1 MRRER
6 RYECLVSACAAL
18 TLAVVATGCGDDQ
31 DPGGAQD
38 LFDRIQAE
46 GYQGWAK
53 APGFE
58 APTPSSAP
66 HGNEVVIYLNDVMVE
81 ALSTEGL
88 GAWPEGA
95 LIVKDGFDDGEL
107 DLIAA
112 MEKRSGE
119 WYWAEWDGEGE
130 SIYSGKPRSAPTA
143 TCPGRITCVR
153 LGSRESRDGPWSTRP
168 RRKRMSVHRIRM
180 RGACGF

>member
-1 MRRER
+1 MGRDRRWTD
-6 RYECLVSACAAL
+6 LWAGLAAL
-18 TLAVVATGCGDDQ
+18 ALAATGCGDDQ
-31 DPGGAQD
+31 DPEGAKD
-38 LFDRIQAE
+38 LLDRLEAE

-58 APTPSSAP
+58 TPQASNAP

-112 MEKRSGE
+112 MEKRSGT
-119 WYWAEWDGEGE
+119 WYWAEWDGDGE
-130 SIYSGKPRSAPTA
+130 SIYSGEPELCIDCHASGADY
-143 TCPGRITCVR
+143 VR
-153 LGSRESRDGPWSTRP
+153 
-168 RRKRMSVHRIRM
+168 
-180 RGACGF
+180 AFGFP